1 MCKALS
7 VSKSAYYNYKSK
19 QQREEEHRELE
30 RLVLGVF
37 RFHKRR
43 YGTRR
48 IVDELGDLDI
58 KVGRRKVSSILSK
71 YGLQAIQPK
80 SFVPKTTQSPSG
92 MLRSPNLLLDRPFPQ
107 DINMVW
113 VGDITYLPMAS
124 KCWSYLASWLDLCS
138 RHIVAWEGSDHM
150 REDIV
155 IDSFKK
161 GVLKRRPGS
170 NLIVHSDGGGQ
181 YGSKSFRRLL
191 ANTKSQQSMTRR
203 DNHYDNAY
211 AESLFSRLK
220 AELIG
225 TGRFSSLEDARKECF
240 DYIEGYYNTIRKH
253 SSLGYKS
260 PLQFERELK
269 RSK

>member
-37 RFHKRR
+37 RIHKRR
-43 YGTRR
+43 YGTWR

-138 RHIVAWEGSDHM
+138 RHIVAWEVSDHM

-181 YGSKSFRRLL
+181 LRWCCFRG
-191 ANTKSQQSMTRR
+191 
-203 DNHYDNAY
+203 H
-211 AESLFSRLK
+211 
-220 AELIG
+220 LI
-225 TGRFSSLEDARKECF
+225 
-240 DYIEGYYNTIRKH
+240 
-253 SSLGYKS
+253 
-260 PLQFERELK
+260 
-269 RSK
+269 